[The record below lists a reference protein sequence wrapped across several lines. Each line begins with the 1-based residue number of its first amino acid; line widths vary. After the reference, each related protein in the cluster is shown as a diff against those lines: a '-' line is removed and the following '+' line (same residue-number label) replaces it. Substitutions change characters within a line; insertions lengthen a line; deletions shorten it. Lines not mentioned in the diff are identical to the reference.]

1 MPGIIDEHTGEMKA
15 HMTYKLNPIIEK
27 IISPVR
33 IVLPDESVREYNSG
47 ADALTDTFDKNL
59 IISSIS
65 AENASV
71 VIKMIENNNPATT
84 WLGEE
89 QSFF

>member
-1 MPGIIDEHTGEMKA
+1 
-15 HMTYKLNPIIEK
+15 MTYKLNSIIEK
-27 IISPVR
+27 IVSPVR
-33 IVLPDESVREYNSG
+33 IVLPDKSVREYNSG
-47 ADALTDTFDKNL
+47 ADAVSDTFDKYL

-65 AENASV
+65 AENAFV
-71 VIKMIENNNPATT
+71 VIEMIENNNPATT